1 MIAFIILFL
10 IILTIWYYSDKS
22 YKLSEDEKQKKRA
35 EKTKMEFYNRIHST
49 TEPHIKS
56 DSSTNKN

>member
-22 YKLSEDEKQKKRA
+22 YKLSSDEKQKKRA
-35 EKTKMEFYNRIHST
+35 EKAKMDFYSRIHNT
-49 TEPHIKS
+49 TEQNS
-56 DSSTNKN
+56 DSSTTKSN

>member
-1 MIAFIILFL
+1 MMAFIILFL

-22 YKLSEDEKQKKRA
+22 YKLSSDEKQKKRS

-49 TEPHIKS
+49 IEQNS
-56 DSSTNKN
+56 DSPTTNKN

>member
-1 MIAFIILFL
+1 MIAIIILFL
-10 IILTIWYYSDKS
+10 IILTVWYYADKS
-22 YKLSEDEKQKKRA
+22 YKLTSDEKQKKRA
-35 EKTKMEFYNRIHST
+35 EKAKMEFYSRIHNT

>member
-1 MIAFIILFL
+1 MIFIIIIL
-10 IILTIWYYSDKS
+10 IILTIWYYADKS
-22 YKLSEDEKQKKRA
+22 YKLNEDEKQIKRA

>member
-22 YKLSEDEKQKKRA
+22 YKLSSDEKQKKRA
-35 EKTKMEFYNRIHST
+35 EKAKMEFYNRIHST
-49 TEPHIKS
+49 TKQNS
-56 DSSTNKN
+56 DSSTTKSN